1 MSSFRN
7 FGISF
12 IAALLIL
19 GGVAYWAMGIVAT
32 LFDER
37 RNQNESAQDDV
48 KVEEY
53 KDPQLNAG
61 ITPIKNGRS
70 FNMVIIGIDEY
81 TEGTPSYGS
90 GDQLTVPKRGQATTI
105 LFVRFDKE
113 TRSIIMS
120 SIPETTLV
128 TVDYVTMTLGHAYGY
143 RGAEYVKEKVSALTG
158 MTIDF
163 SFVLSGKEFATYA
176 TTKPTDKA
184 LTVPFDLT
192 TTATAEL
199 PAKTFEKGQILRNA
213 NDIYALLH
221 HRDYPLQQIHLRYT
235 LVQDVFLQII
245 EKIAVTRDPILY
257 YDNAIAGLNTNMTKA
272 DVALLIEVLTDLP
285 VRIDEAENTT
295 TVTVV
300 DFYKNGSFANDGTFT
315 VDMAATRKAFESY
328 KK

>member
-128 TVDYVTMTLGHAYGY
+128 TVDYVTMTLGQAYGY

-158 MTIDF
+158 MTIDSA
-163 SFVLSGKEFATYA
+163 SFFQARNLPPTPPPSPPTRPSPFPLTLQRLPPQSCPPRPLKRDRSSETP
-176 TTKPTDKA
+176 TTST
-184 LTVPFDLT
+184 LFYT
-192 TTATAEL
+192 TETI
-199 PAKTFEKGQILRNA
+199 PCSKSIC
-213 NDIYALLH
+213 
-221 HRDYPLQQIHLRYT
+221 
-235 LVQDVFLQII
+235 
-245 EKIAVTRDPILY
+245 
-257 YDNAIAGLNTNMTKA
+257 
-272 DVALLIEVLTDLP
+272 
-285 VRIDEAENTT
+285 
-295 TVTVV
+295 
-300 DFYKNGSFANDGTFT
+300 
-315 VDMAATRKAFESY
+315 ATRWYRTSFYRSSRK
-328 KK
+328 